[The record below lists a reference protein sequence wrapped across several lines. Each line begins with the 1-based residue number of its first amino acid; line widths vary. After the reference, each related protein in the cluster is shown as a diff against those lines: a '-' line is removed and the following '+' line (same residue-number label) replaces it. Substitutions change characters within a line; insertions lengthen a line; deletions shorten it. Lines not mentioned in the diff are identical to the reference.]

1 MMITIDS
8 HFLFLLLAA
17 NALLLAIACTV
28 LSRFDQRCKR
38 IEEFWDSPTGT
49 ALAEDNDTE
58 AHEQVMASR
67 RLEQRLGEL
76 QRAVKLMEIKA
87 PKQRPTVE
95 RSLPIENAVRMAK
108 NGASIDEL
116 TRTCGLN
123 IGEARL
129 MQKLHG
135 RAQLAAGGKLQ

>member
-1 MMITIDS
+1 MITIDPY
-8 HFLFLLLAA
+8 FLLALLAA
-17 NALLLAIACTV
+17 NALLLAIASTV
-28 LSRFDQRCKR
+28 LSRFDRRCKR

-49 ALAEDNDTE
+49 ALADDGDAES
-58 AHEQVMASR
+58 HEQMMATR

-87 PKQRPTVE
+87 PKERPTVE

-108 NGASIDEL
+108 SGASIEEL

-129 MQKLHG
+129 MQRLHG
-135 RAQLAAGGKLQ
+135 RAQLAESGSLQ